1 MFSLFKVKFNWGVYL
16 ILLLI
21 IRVLWTDI
29 SWYSFFA
36 YAITLHQFIILFNS
50 ISSVLPIRYLA
61 GLLMCVQMLLGPAFA
76 FNGLDEYQY
85 ITYQMRVPEADY
97 FQYALPATI
106 LFILGLHVTAGKL
119 KGEQLNLNAIRNYV
133 DKAGNLPYILIGI
146 GFFSSTLS
154 SFFSTSFNF
163 VFVLLGSLKFIGL
176 YMMLLGSKQIKILP
190 LIVVVG
196 SIVIDALTIA
206 MFHDLLIWIILT
218 GAILAI
224 KYQVKDAVKAAVTV
238 GFILMAVIIQQ
249 LKKDYRANIAEAGA
263 GINTF
268 ESVYKDKVSDNSL
281 FSYEKLAESNV
292 RINQGYIITNI
303 MATVPDRVPFENGA
317 ELLIIL
323 ESAFLPRILAP
334 NKLNAGDRFIFM
346 KYTGL
351 QLREGTSMGLG
362 AMGDGYINFGV
373 MGGAIFMFFLGLMF
387 SEVLNGFKKY
397 SKIFPALL
405 LFVPLV
411 FYYPIRPD
419 CELQT
424 SLGHLVKA
432 SMLVA
437 AIMIIWRTKFE
448 KKRLSVG
455 SLAEVVV

>member
-1 MFSLFKVKFNWGVYL
+1 MFSLFRVSFNWGIYI

-21 IRVLWTDI
+21 IRVLWTDL
-29 SWYSFFA
+29 SWYSFLAF
-36 YAITLHQFIILFNS
+36 AITLNQFMLLFNS
-50 ISSVLPIRYLA
+50 ISNVVPIRYLA

-76 FNGLDEYQY
+76 YNGLDEYQHS
-85 ITYQMRVPEADY
+85 TYQMKVSEAEY
-97 FQYALPATI
+97 FQYALLAVI
-106 LFILGLHVTAGKL
+106 LFIWGLHVTAGKL
-119 KGEQLNLNAIRNYV
+119 KGEKLNLEAISKFV
-133 DKAGNLPYILIGI
+133 DNAGNLPYYLIGI
-146 GFFSSTLS
+146 GFFASTLG
-154 SFFSTSFNF
+154 SFFSTAFTF

-176 YMMLLGSKQIKILP
+176 YMMLLGGRQIRMVP
-190 LIVVVG
+190 LVIVVG
-196 SIVIDALTIA
+196 SVIIDALTIA

-224 KYQVKDAVKAAVTV
+224 KYQVKDGVKAAVTV
-238 GFILMAVIIQQ
+238 GFILLAVVIQQ

-268 ESVYKDKVSDNSL
+268 ESVYQDRVSDNSL
-281 FSYEKLAESNV
+281 FSPEKLAESNV

-303 MATVPDRVPFENGA
+303 MATVPERVPFENGK
-317 ELLIIL
+317 ELVLIL

-351 QLREGTSMGLG
+351 QLREGTSMGLSSV
-362 AMGDGYINFGV
+362 GDGYINFGV
-373 MGGAIFMFFLGLMF
+373 IGGAIFMFFFGLTF

-397 SKIFPALL
+397 SKTFPALL

-424 SLGHLVKA
+424 SLGHLVK
-432 SMLVA
+432 SVMLIA
-437 AIMIIWRTKFE
+437 AIMVIWRTQF
-448 KKRLSVG
+448 KKKDAVVS
-455 SLAEVVV
+455 SLVEPAV

>member
-1 MFSLFKVKFNWGVYL
+1 MFSLFRVKFNWGVYL

-36 YAITLHQFIILFNS
+36 YAITLHQFILLFNS
-50 ISSVLPIRYLA
+50 ISTVLPIRYLA

-76 FNGLDEYQY
+76 FNGLDQYQY
-85 ITYQMRVPEADY
+85 VTYQMKVPETVY
-97 FQYALPATI
+97 FQYALLGVV

-119 KGEQLNLNAIRNYV
+119 KGEQLNLTAIRTFA
-133 DKAGNLPYILIGI
+133 DRSGNLPYYLIGI
-146 GFFSSTLS
+146 GFFSSTVS
-154 SFFSTSFNF
+154 SFFGSSFTF

-176 YMMLLGSKQIKILP
+176 YMMLLGGRQIKIAP
-190 LIVVVG
+190 LLLVIG
-196 SIVIDALTIA
+196 SVIMDALTIA
-206 MFHDLLIWIILT
+206 MFHDLLVWIILT

-224 KYQVKDAVKAAVTV
+224 KYQVKTGVKAAVTV
-238 GFILMAVIIQQ
+238 GFILLAVVIQQ
-249 LKKDYRANIAEAGA
+249 LKKDYRANIAVAGS

-268 ESVYKDKVSDNSL
+268 ESVYQDRVSDNSL

-303 MATVPDRVPFENGA
+303 MATVPEKVPFENGA
-317 ELLIIL
+317 ELMIIL

-351 QLREGTSMGLG
+351 QLREGTSMGLS

-373 MGGAIFMFFLGLMF
+373 LGGAIFMFFFGLSF
-387 SEVLNGFKKY
+387 SMVLNGFQKY
-397 SKIFPALL
+397 SRTFPVLL

-424 SLGHLVKA
+424 SLGHLVK
-432 SMLVA
+432 SVMLIA
-437 AIMIIWRTKFE
+437 AIMVIWRTQF
-448 KKRLSVG
+448 KKKDAVVS
-455 SLAEVVV
+455 SLVEPAV